1 MAQVAPVYSFTS
13 GNMASLMTGFGIS
26 SIVFLIFTA
35 QVWIYFQRHK
45 IRSRE
50 NRQSKALVA
59 FIWLMQAAQLAIT
72 TRMSSVHTMEFEDI
86 PRLLGHFSTE
96 WALYAG
102 IGSLTTSLVHGIF
115 IYRIFRIEKS
125 LCGKRRL
132 SFILIAFCIME
143 QVFGLLSAIFIFK
156 LRNHPDYSP
165 MVAWSLSASLACSLI
180 NDLLISG
187 TLAYILNKHRT
198 VSQRTN
204 QMITKLI
211 IFCSQTGLITTVAAS
226 ITIGIWAVFRFNIS
240 HLYMCFPIGGIYAT
254 CLLANFIARESYLQ
268 PQTNHGTE
276 MPQISF
282 ARFTQVTH
290 ASSPD
295 NHSGHQAT
303 LVIQEGTI
311 SSKDFSKAAC

>member
-1 MAQVAPVYSFTS
+1 
-13 GNMASLMTGFGIS
+13 
-26 SIVFLIFTA
+26 
-35 QVWIYFQRHK
+35 
-45 IRSRE
+45 
-50 NRQSKALVA
+50 
-59 FIWLMQAAQLAIT
+59 
-72 TRMSSVHTMEFEDI
+72 
-86 PRLLGHFSTE
+86 
-96 WALYAG
+96 
-102 IGSLTTSLVHGIF
+102 
-115 IYRIFRIEKS
+115 
-125 LCGKRRL
+125 
-132 SFILIAFCIME
+132 ME

-180 NDLLISG
+180 NDVLISG

-240 HLYMCFPIGGIYAT
+240 HLYMCFPIGGKSTDI
-254 CLLANFIARESYLQ
+254 LFSFIARESYLQ

-303 LVIQEGTI
+303 FVIQGATN
-311 SSKDFSKAAC
+311 SSKDPSKAAC